1 MLEKEREK
9 LPRVDR
15 NAVEEL
21 NAYVVGHR
29 DGRIE
34 TMASNIYIFGFDEE
48 EFRRSVTA

>member
-1 MLEKEREK
+1 MLEEEREK

-21 NAYVVGHR
+21 NAYVRHR

-34 TMASNIYIFGFDEE
+34 TMASNIYIYI
-48 EFRRSVTA
+48 

>member
-1 MLEKEREK
+1 MEEEREK

-34 TMASNIYIFGFDEE
+34 TMASNIYIYLVSTKKSFAD
-48 EFRRSVTA
+48 R